1 MSLVKLRKKD
11 DPIERDVDKEIIDNG
26 LSPMAPPDAYD
37 PPGEGLAIPYEEMH
51 PLMRAFRDEHDS
63 FGKVLAEFR
72 SALDKMASS
81 GVERET
87 DVIVREFFR
96 HLDEEVLPHN
106 RREEKVL
113 FPLLAERLVASGE
126 HSKGNLRTT
135 AVDLLEDDHEQ
146 ILQLGA
152 ITFNLF
158 ALASRLPD
166 AKSRTVVF
174 DTALQQGMELAEV
187 LRLHIFREDNVVFS
201 LAHNLITPSEF
212 DRM

>member
-11 DPIERDVDKEIIDNG
+11 DPIERDVDKGSEDEG
-26 LSPMAPPDAYD
+26 LSPMAPPDAYA
-37 PPGEGLAIPYEEMH
+37 PPGDGLAIPYEEMH
-51 PLMRAFRDEHDS
+51 PVMQAFRDEHDS

-72 SALDKMASS
+72 SALDTMASS
-81 GVERET
+81 GVDRET
-87 DVIVREFFR
+87 DATVREFFR
-96 HLDEEVLPHN
+96 QLDEEVFPHN

-113 FPLLAERLVASGE
+113 FPLLAQRLVESGE
-126 HSKGNLRTT
+126 HSKGHERTT
-135 AVDLLEDDHEQ
+135 AVDLLEDEHDQ
-146 ILQLGA
+146 ILQLAA

-201 LAHNLITPSEF
+201 LAHKLITASEF